1 MDSRQEK
8 SPFSD
13 SLATEENGLGFEN
26 LNHRLQRYAG
36 AKSRALDMVDYI
48 KTEEVSNNQTRKLTT
63 KIANCASYLVF
74 KHYYTENRVILH
86 GMKTCREQLLCPFC
100 ALRRG
105 AKHVKAYWDKV
116 ELVKQSDPNL
126 KLYFVTL
133 TVKDGESLQER
144 YNHLVKAERR
154 YKQQRRDALKGQK
167 FVEYAKALGGVGSV
181 EFKRGKNSG
190 LWHPHMHMIWLC
202 HEAPDAYK
210 LSQEWEGLTGDS
222 FIVDVRPMHGEID
235 GFLETFKYALKFS
248 DLELSDNLH
257 AYKTLKGKRLINS
270 FGVLRGVEVPEELTD
285 EDLDEDLPYMM
296 MVYKY
301 FGGSGYHFTEQSE
314 VTAAEAACDRL
325 LRAKFKL
332 NNRR

>member
-26 LNHRLQRYAG
+26 LDHRLQRYAG

-248 DLELSDNLH
+248 DLPLADNWE
-257 AYKTLKGKRLINS
+257 AFQKLKGKRLINS
-270 FGVLRGVEVPEELTD
+270 FGVLRGVEVPEDLTD
-285 EDLDEDLPYMM
+285 DDLDEDLPYMLM
-296 MVYKY
+296 LYNYRK
-301 FGGSGYHFTEQSE
+301 GSGYNFVEQWE
-314 VTAAEAACDRL
+314 D
-325 LRAKFKL
+325 
-332 NNRR
+332 